1 MDILGVRPGLVVGEV
16 GAGRGRVTVHLAN
29 RVGEKGRIYANDI
42 DEAALDYL
50 KARCQRLG
58 LTNVETILSR
68 TDDACFPPDKLDL
81 VLMTWVYHHVDAPV
95 PLLRSLLSSLRP
107 WGIVAMV
114 EPKPSETEKEGR
126 VLNRESV
133 GREAREAGFTLDAV
147 IEDKF
152 LRDNLFILRPA
163 IPGVPE
169 SHDPAKVRTLW
180 PDYPEWSM
188 ASGGRPPMRAGAG
201 KAGLKVQAVKTSG
214 EACEFGRDCWD
225 LAAMFRSWA
234 PVEKPD
240 LLTRLKASTRPGG
253 RLIVGHVVRRT
264 EDPFPPGVHA
274 AAPGALREK
283 KGKKACSTSPIGMM
297 RRSP

>member
-1 MDILGVRPGLVVGEV
+1 MTQAPARILATSALLIIVTLACAGGPAGQPAPPESTAPQLAEPRETRANEIQPPERIMDILGVRPGLVVGEV

-50 KARCQRLG
+50 KARCRRLG

-95 PLLRSLLSSLRP
+95 PLLRSLRSSLRP
-107 WGIVAMV
+107 RGIVAMV
-114 EPKPSETEKEGR
+114 EPKPSETEKEAR

-133 GREAREAGFTLDAV
+133 GREAREAGFILDAV

-152 LRDNLFILRPA
+152 PRDNLFILRPA
-163 IPGVPE
+163 IPGAPE
-169 SHDPAKVRTLW
+169 SHDPAKARVLW
-180 PDYPEWSM
+180 PNFLKWSM
-188 ASGGRPPMRAGAG
+188 
-201 KAGLKVQAVKTSG
+201 TSG
-214 EACEFGRDCWD
+214 EACESGRDRWD
-225 LAAMFRSWA
+225 LVAMIRSRA

-240 LLTRLKASTRPGG
+240 ILTCLKASTRPGG
-253 RLIVGHVVRRT
+253 H
-264 EDPFPPGVHA
+264 
-274 AAPGALREK
+274 
-283 KGKKACSTSPIGMM
+283 
-297 RRSP
+297 